1 MTPTKT
7 RPPKAEI
14 AAPVQGMATVTDVVQ
29 APTPTILLDVIEGPA
44 RRAAS
49 CLLAPKAGDRVWFV
63 RQGDACFVTAVLEC
77 AAEGPTCLDLP
88 GDVTVRAAGTLGLA
102 GRSVC
107 VDAEQSVRVE
117 TAEVDVRAKRAH
129 AVVGELAVFART
141 MVSQIASSTWLG
153 TRLEQVVDH
162 FVSHA
167 RSSSRTV
174 DGVDQLHAGTLDHR
188 ADGSATLAADHT
200 FLQGRTIV
208 KADGGQIHIG

>member
-1 MTPTKT
+1 MTATNTSDRAKT
-7 RPPKAEI
+7 AT
-14 AAPVQGMATVTDVVQ
+14 PVQGMATVTDVVDL
-29 APTPTILLDVIEGPA
+29 PSPTILLDVIEGPA

-77 AAEGPTCLDLP
+77 HTEGPTCLDLP
-88 GDVTVRAAGTLGLA
+88 GDVTLRAGGTLGLV

-107 VDAEQSVRVE
+107 VDADDALRVK
-117 TAEVDVRAKRAH
+117 AKGAH
-129 AVVGELAVFART
+129 AVLGELAVFART
-141 MVSQIASSTWLG
+141 MVSHVATSTWLG
-153 TRLEQVVDH
+153 TRLERVVDH

-174 DGVDQLHAGTLDHR
+174 DDVDQLHAGTLDHR

>member
-88 GDVTVRAAGTLGLA
+88 GDVTVRAAGSFTSGDIESMRLSGPIA
-102 GRSVC
+102 PATKRGRSGV
-107 VDAEQSVRVE
+107 A
-117 TAEVDVRAKRAH
+117 
-129 AVVGELAVFART
+129 
-141 MVSQIASSTWLG
+141 IASQASRA
-153 TRLEQVVDH
+153 TRAPAALI
-162 FVSHA
+162 SRA
-167 RSSSRTV
+167 RSPV
-174 DGVDQLHAGTLDHR
+174 P
-188 ADGSATLAADHT
+188 
-200 FLQGRTIV
+200 
-208 KADGGQIHIG
+208 